1 MQTLLHAAAMVP
13 ASIPSPDW
21 SGFDIPLPWGSPHSA
36 ACRSAATEDC
46 INIDAPATAL
56 VQPCGCY

>member
-21 SGFDIPLPWGSPHSA
+21 SGFDIPLPWVLRIQARRSPSI
-36 ACRSAATEDC
+36 EDS
-46 INIDAPATAL
+46 IIQSTH
-56 VQPCGCY
+56 